1 MKNYYYPISSTSLA
15 TIFGQACI
23 LPASLYKNRLPD
35 IQNKFENFI
44 LLTTNFGCIESDCC
58 LQIILTFEEEKSLV
72 DIKGGF
78 YLFERAIPITRI
90 KKIYFENSAQAP
102 RTISNITLSTAFI
115 PSYLI
120 DDNNNIFEK
129 VDTNIVHVPEDIVS
143 SVDNIKESYDKYN
156 RTLGAMALMK
166 TAHDEGCNFST
177 HYIDLLSKF
186 NKYIESQ
193 KSGIAVIDTK
203 FNRVFENHPDFL
215 DKIVTFETLESEAR
229 EYNQIISKDKLTKV
243 INPNNLDKNVYVCY
257 VLYDY
262 GVGEESHRHKIDELI
277 LNNFTGLKQG
287 YEESCALY
295 YGYNRG
301 YASFNN
307 QYRKDGKTE
316 IVKFQLN
323 SLLDY
328 YTIESIFR
336 YCFYKEVSSKF
347 DLFDSWVKAMPLKRA
362 KRGEYLILD
371 TLVYDKKKAILFSD
385 EWWKTCCSFF
395 LQKDKLYVLGY
406 DFSSII
412 VDTILKPFASLV
424 KDEISYEY
432 EETIQSIK
440 DTSEAEVLHL
450 KKELNDC
457 KAQLSAMEKRYKEAA
472 VQVNAVTSS
481 LPTNNQIKTHFNEEE
496 YAKRII
502 ELCNLKSKE
511 LKELAKRY
519 GCKVDRQSKTEDLI
533 ICILRANKQD
543 DSKLF

>member
-35 IQNKFENFI
+35 IQNKFVNFI

-72 DIKGGF
+72 DINGGF
-78 YLFERAIPITRI
+78 YLFESAIPITRI

-115 PSYLI
+115 PSFLI

-129 VDTNIVHVPEDIVS
+129 VYTNIVHVPEDIVS
-143 SVDNIKESYDKYN
+143 SVDNIKKSYDKYN
-156 RTLGAMALMK
+156 RTLGAMALMR
-166 TAHDEGCNFST
+166 TAHDEGCNFSA

-193 KSGIAVIDTK
+193 KSRIAVIDTK
-203 FNRVFENHPDFL
+203 FNRVFENHPTFL

-229 EYNQIISKDKLTKV
+229 EYNQILSKDKLTKV
-243 INPNNLDKNVYVCY
+243 INPNNLDKSVYVCY

-277 LNNFTGLKQG
+277 LNNFTGLKKG

-328 YTIESIFR
+328 YTIESIYR
-336 YCFYKEVSSKF
+336 YCFNKEVSSKF
-347 DLFDSWVKAMPLKRA
+347 DLFDSWVKTTPSKIA
-362 KRGEYLILD
+362 KRGEYQILD
-371 TLVYDKKKAILFSD
+371 TIVCDKKKAILFSE
-385 EWWKTCCSFF
+385 EWWKNCLAFF
-395 LQKDKLYVLGY
+395 LQKDKVNFLGY

-412 VDTILKPFASLV
+412 IETILKPFAYLV
-424 KDEISYEY
+424 KEEISYEY
-432 EETIQSIK
+432 EETIQTIK
-440 DTSEAEVLHL
+440 DTNDTEVLRL
-450 KKELNDC
+450 KKELNKC
-457 KAQLSAMEKRYKEAA
+457 KEQLSLKDKEIAI
-472 VQVNAVTSS
+472 QENAVTFS
-481 LPTNNQIKTHFNEEE
+481 LQTNNHENTCFNEEE
-496 YAKRII
+496 YAKKII

-511 LKELAKRY
+511 LKELAKQY
-519 GCKVDRQSKTEDLI
+519 GCKVGRQSKTEDLI
-533 ICILRANKQD
+533 IYILRAEKRQ